1 MKKLLIALICLLSVQ
16 SVSAQDLIELISE
29 HICNCM
35 DTIENIDS
43 LQSKFDRCLDE
54 TVTVFWNTD
63 DDDQMEH
70 FANSDTVSRTID
82 AVMGKFML
90 YCPEV
95 KQFILR
101 EKEALYY
108 KLSDSEAA
116 NNYYDLGNNALE
128 ANDLKTAEK
137 EFLKAIKADPG
148 FVYAYDN
155 LGLTYRKMEEYKKSV
170 DYYGKSLE
178 IFPEGSFALQNQ
190 AVAFIYLNNNMNAL
204 KNYITLINLYPD
216 NPEGY
221 FGSAR
226 VHYLNGDNENALDF
240 ALYAYEMYVSLKS
253 EYIKDIE
260 MLISQIHDRMKEQN
274 KLDIFNSKA
283 ARHGI
288 IL

>member
-1 MKKLLIALICLLSVQ
+1 MKKLLIALICLTSVQ
-16 SVSAQDLIELISE
+16 SVSSQDLIELISE

-190 AVAFIYLNNNMNAL
+190 AVAFTYLKNNMNAL

-226 VHYLNGDNENALDF
+226 VHYLNGDYENALDF